1 MSGSLAFGFS
11 PRDNRRDTTERER
24 IYIIRKEYPETAN
37 DRWVLTPQT
46 RAEVL
51 DHLSGEPG
59 VPVTEIPRICQLGD
73 GQRVPIHKHHLEEVV
88 KVPGN

>member
-1 MSGSLAFGFS
+1 MIVI
-11 PRDNRRDTTERER
+11 RVRER

-59 VPVTEIPRICQLGD
+59 VPGNLLCPCGAQTKQRALLTWKSWWEIFMA
-73 GQRVPIHKHHLEEVV
+73 
-88 KVPGN
+88 